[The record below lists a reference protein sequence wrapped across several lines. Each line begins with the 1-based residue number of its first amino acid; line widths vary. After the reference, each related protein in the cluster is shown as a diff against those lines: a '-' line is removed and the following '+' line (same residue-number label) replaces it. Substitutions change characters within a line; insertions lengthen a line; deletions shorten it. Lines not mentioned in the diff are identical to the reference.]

1 MSCFFAYP
9 YIFECSEFEIQFFC
23 VYGCVYELSDIPC
36 AIYTRASD
44 CDMDLPSS
52 DGNND
57 RNDSLNDGD
66 AVKGGTTSTN
76 TDLSAQDGVSTE
88 QSNEEDDALNEV
100 PDAQGRTTPTEKT
113 DLNVHDGVS
122 TNKTNDETGDAKDN
136 EVNGDQGG
144 TIVNEIDLTVESVG
158 DVGFIIFSLETS
170 NIKYELI
177 MCLPLYCSC

>member
-1 MSCFFAYP
+1 LCLRL
-9 YIFECSEFEIQFFC
+9 
-23 VYGCVYELSDIPC
+23 YELSDIPC

-44 CDMDLPSS
+44 CDMDLPQS

-100 PDAQGRTTPTEKT
+100 PELKVGLHPQKKPIPMFTMASRQTKQMTRLVVPKT
-113 DLNVHDGVS
+113 
-122 TNKTNDETGDAKDN
+122 KT
-136 EVNGDQGG
+136 
-144 TIVNEIDLTVESVG
+144 
-158 DVGFIIFSLETS
+158 
-170 NIKYELI
+170 
-177 MCLPLYCSC
+177 